1 VPKRPDPAEGPLDD
15 PRLTQWGVMVEAYSR
30 AMARL
35 QQDLLVECGLQ
46 PTWFEVLLRLVRSPG
61 GQLKMSE
68 LAAQVSFTSGGFTR
82 LADRIEAAG
91 LIERQPCPTDRR
103 AAFAV
108 ITAEGRAVVESAA
121 VVHLRGLQAYVL
133 DHLTPEQA
141 RTWEQAARAVR
152 DADTALADR
161 REEPGATSSA
171 G

>member
-1 VPKRPDPAEGPLDD
+1 
-15 PRLTQWGVMVEAYSR
+15 MVEAYSR

-35 QQDLLVECGLQ
+35 QRDLQVECGLQ

-61 GQLKMSE
+61 GRLRMSE
-68 LAAQVSFTSGGFTR
+68 LAGEVSFTSGGFTR

-108 ITAEGRAVVESAA
+108 ITPEGRSVVERAA
-121 VVHLRGLQAYVL
+121 AVHLRGLQAYVL
-133 DHLTPEQA
+133 DHLSPEQV

-152 DADTALADR
+152 DADAILAEGLDD
-161 REEPGATSSA
+161 PAAGGAA
-171 G
+171 GS